1 MNSSSQSVISS
12 RPQADRGTQSIALR
26 EIVMLAIDSFRLNQI
41 RFALT
46 ALGMVIGTASLILVV
61 TIGLSGRRYVL
72 TSIQN
77 IGTNLIWAEY
87 AGLSDASI
95 ASLRDYLTVDDMR
108 AIEQQVPG
116 IQAASPVL
124 NLHQSFPSGAG
135 KERDV
140 LILGVSPEY
149 ADIRRLYL
157 VAGRF
162 FDQQDSLA
170 HSKAALVTEKFA
182 LTQFGSPDEAI
193 GKTLAISGVPFTVIG
208 VFRERVETFGQS
220 EIVDETVLIPYTVAR
235 YFTGTDAV
243 NQIYFSMTDSGSV
256 PWARQAILK
265 AIKARHRSESVYDVG
280 DLSDVLSMAG
290 KTATAF
296 SIVLLLF
303 SMVTLMVSGVGIMN
317 IMLATVRSRI
327 REIGIR
333 KALGATF
340 REIQLQFLAEAVLIS
355 LSGGIVGTVV
365 AMALPFSIAFFTG
378 YRLQVSWLSAVIAVL
393 VSCAVGIAFGTFPAV
408 RAARMD
414 PVEALKYE

>member
-1 MNSSSQSVISS
+1 MSTSTSIRS
-12 RPQADRGTQSIALR
+12 TKSIAFR
-26 EIVMLAIDSFRLNQI
+26 EIVLLAIDSFRLNQI

-77 IGTNLIWAEY
+77 IGTNLVWAEY

-95 ASLRDYLTVDDMR
+95 ESVRDYLTVDDMR
-108 AIEQQVPG
+108 AVEQQVPG

-124 NLHQSFPSGAG
+124 NLHQFFTSGGG

-140 LILGVSPEY
+140 LILGVDPEY
-149 ADIRRLYL
+149 ANIRRLYL
-157 VAGRF
+157 TAGRF
-162 FDQQDSLA
+162 FDQQDSLT
-170 HSKAALVTEKFA
+170 HSHAALVTEKFA
-182 LTQFGSPDEAI
+182 LAQFGNPGEAV
-193 GKTLAISGVPFTVIG
+193 GHTLAISGVPFTIIG
-208 VFRERVETFGQS
+208 VFRERFETFGQS

-243 NQIYFSMTDSGSV
+243 NQIYFSMNDSSSV
-256 PWARQAILK
+256 PWATQAILK
-265 AIKARHRSESVYDVG
+265 VIKSRHRSESVYDVG
-280 DLSDVLSMAG
+280 NLAEVLSMAG

-296 SIVLLLF
+296 SFVLLLF
-303 SMVTLMVSGVGIMN
+303 SLVTLMVSGVGIMN

-355 LSGGIVGTVV
+355 LSGGVVGTVL
-365 AMALPFSIAFFTG
+365 AMALPLLVTFFTD
-378 YRLQVSWLSAVIAVL
+378 YRLQVSWPSAVVAIV
-393 VSCAVGIAFGTFPAV
+393 VSCAVGVAFGTFPAT

-414 PVEALKYE
+414 PVESLKYE

>member
-1 MNSSSQSVISS
+1 MSTSVS
-12 RPQADRGTQSIALR
+12 DRKAQSIALR
-26 EIVMLAIDSFRLNQI
+26 EIMLLAIDSFRLNQV

-95 ASLRDYLTVDDMR
+95 ASVRDYLTVDDMG
-108 AIEQQVPG
+108 AVQQQVPG
-116 IQAASPVL
+116 IQSASPVL
-124 NLHQSFPSGAG
+124 NLHQFFSSGGG
-135 KERDV
+135 KSRDV
-140 LILGVSPEY
+140 LILGVNPEY
-149 ADIRRLYL
+149 ADIRRLVL

-162 FDQQDSLA
+162 FDQQDSVT
-170 HSKAALVTEKFA
+170 HSHAAVVTERFA
-182 LTQFGSPDEAI
+182 QIQFGSPEEAVGRTI
-193 GKTLAISGVPFTVIG
+193 ALSGVPFVVTG
-208 VFRERVETFGQS
+208 VFRERVATFGQS
-220 EIVDETVLIPYTVAR
+220 EIVDETILIPYTVAR

-243 NQIYFSMTDSGSV
+243 NQIYFSTTDSANV
-256 PWARQAILK
+256 PWIRTAVHD
-265 AIKARHRSESVYDVG
+265 AIKARHRPESVYDVG
-280 DLSDVLSMAG
+280 DLSEVLSMAG

-303 SMVTLMVSGVGIMN
+303 SLVTLMVSGVGIMN

-355 LSGGIVGTVV
+355 LSGGIVGAVL
-365 AMALPFSIAFFTG
+365 AMALPLLVAFFFG
-378 YRLQVSWLSAVIAVL
+378 YRLQVSWPSAVVAIL
-393 VSCAVGIAFGTFPAV
+393 VSCAVGVAFGTVPAT
-408 RAARMD
+408 RAARMN
-414 PVEALKYE
+414 PVESLKYE

>member
-1 MNSSSQSVISS
+1 MNPLPRIRS
-12 RPQADRGTQSIALR
+12 TKSIAFR
-26 EIVMLAIDSFRLNQI
+26 EIVLLAIDSFRLNQI

-61 TIGLSGRRYVL
+61 TIGLSGRKYVL

-77 IGTNLIWAEY
+77 IGTNLVWAEY
-87 AGLSDASI
+87 AGLSDASV
-95 ASLRDYLTVDDMR
+95 ASVRDYLTVDDMR
-108 AIEQQVPG
+108 AVEQQVPG

-124 NLHQSFPSGAG
+124 NLHQFFTSGGG

-140 LILGVSPEY
+140 LILGVDPAY

-162 FDQQDSLA
+162 FDQQDSLT
-170 HSKAALVTEKFA
+170 HSHAALVTEKFA
-182 LTQFGSPDEAI
+182 AIQFGSPGEAI
-193 GKTLAISGVPFTVIG
+193 GKTLAISGVPFTIIG

-220 EIVDETVLIPYTVAR
+220 EIVDETVLIPYTVGR

-243 NQIYFSMTDSGSV
+243 NQIYFSMTDSSNV
-256 PWARQAILK
+256 PAATET
-265 AIKARHRSESVYDVG
+265 IKKVIKSRHRSESVYDVG
-280 DLSDVLSMAG
+280 NLAEVLSMAT

-296 SIVLLLF
+296 SVILLMF

-340 REIQLQFLAEAVLIS
+340 REIQMQFLAEAVLIS
-355 LSGGIVGTVV
+355 LTGGVAGAVLAMLLPLAVG
-365 AMALPFSIAFFTG
+365 FFTD
-378 YRLQVSWLSAVIAVL
+378 YRLQVSWLSAVIAIL
-393 VSCAVGIAFGTFPAV
+393 VSCAVGIAFGTVPAV
-408 RAARMD
+408 RAARMN
-414 PVEALKYE
+414 PVESLKYE

>member
-1 MNSSSQSVISS
+1 
-12 RPQADRGTQSIALR
+12 
-26 EIVMLAIDSFRLNQI
+26 MLAIDSFRLNQI

-95 ASLRDYLTVDDMR
+95 ASVRDYLTVDDMR
-108 AIEQQVPG
+108 AVEQQVPG

-124 NLHQSFPSGAG
+124 NLHQFFTTGGG

-140 LILGVSPEY
+140 LILGVNPEY

-157 VAGRF
+157 IAGRF
-162 FDQQDSLA
+162 FDQQDSLT
-170 HSKAALVTEKFA
+170 HSHAALVTEKFA
-182 LTQFGSPDEAI
+182 SIQFGSP
-193 GKTLAISGVPFTVIG
+193 GKQSARRWPFPAFRSLIIG

-256 PWARQAILK
+256 PWATQAIKK

-280 DLSDVLSMAG
+280 NLSEVLSMAG

-296 SIVLLLF
+296 SIVLLMF
-303 SMVTLMVSGVGIMN
+303 SMVTLLVSGVGIMN

-355 LSGGIVGTVV
+355 LSGGVVGTVL
-365 AMALPFSIAFFTG
+365 AMLLPLSIAFFTD
-378 YRLQVSWLSAVIAVL
+378 YRLQVSWLSAVIAIL
-393 VSCAVGIAFGTFPAV
+393 VSCAVGIAFGTVPAV

-414 PVEALKYE
+414 PVESLKYE

>member
-1 MNSSSQSVISS
+1 MSTSTAI
-12 RPQADRGTQSIALR
+12 RGTQSIAFR
-26 EIVMLAIDSFRLNQI
+26 EIVLLAIDSFRLNQI

-77 IGTNLIWAEY
+77 IGTNLVWAEY
-87 AGLSDASI
+87 AGLSDAST
-95 ASLRDYLTVDDMR
+95 ASTHDYLTVDDMH
-108 AIEQQVPG
+108 AVEQQVPG
-116 IQAASPVL
+116 MQAASPVL
-124 NLHQSFPSGAG
+124 NLHQSFTSGAG
-135 KERDV
+135 RDRDV
-140 LILGVSPEY
+140 LILGVNPEY

-162 FDQQDSLA
+162 FDEQDSVT
-170 HSKAALVTEKFA
+170 HSHAALVTEKFA
-182 LTQFGSPDEAI
+182 LTQFGSPGEAV
-193 GKTLAISGVPFTVIG
+193 GRTLAISGVPFVVIG
-208 VFRERVETFGQS
+208 VFRERFDTFGQS

-235 YFTGTDAV
+235 YFTGTDGV

-256 PWARQAILK
+256 PWASE
-265 AIKARHRSESVYDVG
+265 AIKRVLKSRHRPESVYDVG
-280 DLSDVLSMAG
+280 DLSEVLSMAG

-303 SMVTLMVSGVGIMN
+303 SLVTLLVSGVGIMN

-355 LSGGIVGTVV
+355 LTGGVVGTIL
-365 AMALPFSIAFFTG
+365 AMGLPLAVAFFTD
-378 YRLQVSWLSAVIAVL
+378 YRLQVSWLSAVIAIL
-393 VSCAVGIAFGTFPAV
+393 VSCAVGIAFGTVPAV

-414 PVEALKYE
+414 PVQSLKYE

>member
-1 MNSSSQSVISS
+1 MSTLPRIRS
-12 RPQADRGTQSIALR
+12 TKSIAFR
-26 EIVMLAIDSFRLNQI
+26 EIVLLAIDSFRLNQI

-95 ASLRDYLTVDDMR
+95 ASVRDYLTVDDMH
-108 AIEQQVPG
+108 AVQQQVPG

-124 NLHQSFPSGAG
+124 NLHQFFTTGGG

-140 LILGVSPEY
+140 LILGVAPEY
-149 ADIRRLYL
+149 ANIRRLYL
-157 VAGRF
+157 IAGRF

-170 HSKAALVTEKFA
+170 HSHAALVTEKFA
-182 LTQFGSPDEAI
+182 AIQFGSPGEAI
-193 GKTLAISGVPFTVIG
+193 GKTLAISGVPFVIIG

-243 NQIYFSMTDSGSV
+243 NQIYFSMADSADV
-256 PWARQAILK
+256 PAATEAIRK

-280 DLSDVLSMAG
+280 NLSEVLSMAG

-296 SIVLLLF
+296 TIILLLF
-303 SMVTLMVSGVGIMN
+303 SMVTLLVSGVGIMN

-355 LSGGIVGTVV
+355 LSGGVVGTVL
-365 AMALPFSIAFFTG
+365 AMLLPLSIAFFTD
-378 YRLQVSWLSAVIAVL
+378 YRLQVSWLSAVIAIL
-393 VSCAVGIAFGTFPAV
+393 VSCAVGVAFGTVPAV

-414 PVEALKYE
+414 PVESLKYE

>member
-1 MNSSSQSVISS
+1 MSTSTAV
-12 RPQADRGTQSIALR
+12 RGTQSIAIR
-26 EIVMLAIDSFRLNQI
+26 EIVLLAIDSFRLNQI

-77 IGTNLIWAEY
+77 IGTNLVWAEY
-87 AGLSDASI
+87 AGLSDAST
-95 ASLRDYLTVDDMR
+95 ASTRDFLTVDDMH
-108 AIEQQVPG
+108 AVEQQVPG
-116 IQAASPVL
+116 MQAASPVL
-124 NLHQSFPSGAG
+124 NLHQSFTSGAG
-135 KERDV
+135 RDRDV
-140 LILGVSPEY
+140 LILGVNPEY

-162 FDQQDSLA
+162 FDEQDSLT
-170 HSKAALVTEKFA
+170 HSHAALVTEKFA
-182 LTQFGSPDEAI
+182 LTQFGSPGEAV
-193 GKTLAISGVPFTVIG
+193 GRTLAISGVPFVVIG
-208 VFRERVETFGQS
+208 VFRERFDTFGQS

-256 PWARQAILK
+256 PWASE
-265 AIKARHRSESVYDVG
+265 AIKRVLKSRHRPESVYDVG
-280 DLSDVLSMAG
+280 DLAEVLSMAG

-303 SMVTLMVSGVGIMN
+303 SLVTLMVSGVGIMN

-355 LSGGIVGTVV
+355 LTGGVVGTIL
-365 AMALPFSIAFFTG
+365 AMGLPLAVAFFTD
-378 YRLQVSWLSAVIAVL
+378 YRLQVSWLSAVIAIL
-393 VSCAVGIAFGTFPAV
+393 VSCAVGIAFGTVPAV

-414 PVEALKYE
+414 PVQSLKYE

>member
-1 MNSSSQSVISS
+1 MSTSVS
-12 RPQADRGTQSIALR
+12 DRKAQSIALR
-26 EIVMLAIDSFRLNQI
+26 EIMLLAIDSFRLNQV

-95 ASLRDYLTVDDMR
+95 ASVRDYLTVDDMG
-108 AIEQQVPG
+108 AVQQQVPG
-116 IQAASPVL
+116 IQSASPVL
-124 NLHQSFPSGAG
+124 NLHQFFSSGGG
-135 KERDV
+135 KSRDV
-140 LILGVSPEY
+140 LILGVNPEY
-149 ADIRRLYL
+149 ADIRRLVL

-162 FDQQDSLA
+162 FDQQDSIT
-170 HSKAALVTEKFA
+170 HSHAAVVTERFA
-182 LTQFGSPDEAI
+182 QIQFGSPEEAVGRTI
-193 GKTLAISGVPFTVIG
+193 ALSGVPFVVTG
-208 VFRERVETFGQS
+208 VFRERVATFGQS
-220 EIVDETVLIPYTVAR
+220 EIVDETILIPYTVAR

-243 NQIYFSMTDSGSV
+243 NQIYFSTTDSSNV
-256 PWARQAILK
+256 PWITTAVK
-265 AIKARHRSESVYDVG
+265 DAIKARHRPESVYDVG
-280 DLSDVLSMAG
+280 NLSEVLSMAG

-296 SIVLLLF
+296 SVVLLLF
-303 SMVTLMVSGVGIMN
+303 SLVTLMVSGVGIMN

-355 LSGGIVGTVV
+355 LSGGIVGAIL
-365 AMALPFSIAFFTG
+365 AMALPLLIGFFFG
-378 YRLQVSWLSAVIAVL
+378 YRLQVSWASAVVAIL
-393 VSCAVGIAFGTFPAV
+393 VSCAVGVAFGTVPAT
-408 RAARMD
+408 RAARMN
-414 PVEALKYE
+414 PVESLKYE

>member
-1 MNSSSQSVISS
+1 MSTTAPV
-12 RPQADRGTQSIALR
+12 RGTQSIALR
-26 EIVMLAIDSFRLNQI
+26 EIVLLAIDSFRLNQV

-95 ASLRDYLTVDDMR
+95 ASVRDYLTVDDMR
-108 AIEQQVPG
+108 AVEQQVPG

-124 NLHQSFPSGAG
+124 NLHQFFTSGGG

-140 LILGVSPEY
+140 LILGVNPEY
-149 ADIRRLYL
+149 PDIRRLYL
-157 VAGRF
+157 IAGRF
-162 FDQQDSLA
+162 FDQQDSLT
-170 HSKAALVTEKFA
+170 HSHAALVTERFA
-182 LTQFGSPDEAI
+182 LTQYGNPSEAV
-193 GKTLAISGVPFTVIG
+193 GKTLAISGVPFTIIG
-208 VFRERVETFGQS
+208 VFRERVATFGQS

-256 PWARQAILK
+256 LWATQAIWK
-265 AIKARHRSESVYDVG
+265 AIKSRHRSESVYDVG
-280 DLSDVLSMAG
+280 NLSEVLSMAG

-296 SIVLLLF
+296 SVVLLLF
-303 SMVTLMVSGVGIMN
+303 SLVTLLVSGVGIMN

-355 LSGGIVGTVV
+355 LSGGVVGTVL
-365 AMALPFSIAFFTG
+365 AMALPLLIAFFTD
-378 YRLQVSWLSAVIAVL
+378 YRLQVSWLSAVLAIV
-393 VSCAVGIAFGTFPAV
+393 VSCAVGVAFGTFPAV

-414 PVEALKYE
+414 PVESLKYE

>member
-1 MNSSSQSVISS
+1 MSTSAPV
-12 RPQADRGTQSIALR
+12 RGTQSIALR
-26 EIVMLAIDSFRLNQI
+26 EIVLLAIDSFRLNQI

-72 TSIQN
+72 TAIEN

-95 ASLRDYLTVDDMR
+95 ASVRDYLTVDDMH
-108 AIEQQVPG
+108 AVQQQVPG

-124 NLHQSFPSGAG
+124 NLHQFFTSGGG

-140 LILGVSPEY
+140 LILGVDPAY

-162 FDQQDSLA
+162 FDEQDSLT
-170 HSKAALVTEKFA
+170 HSHAALVTQKFA
-182 LTQFGSPDEAI
+182 AIQFGSPGEAI
-193 GKTLAISGVPFTVIG
+193 GKTLAISGVPFTIIG

-220 EIVDETVLIPYTVAR
+220 EIVDETVLIPYTVGR

-256 PWARQAILK
+256 LWASQAILK
-265 AIKARHRSESVYDVG
+265 ALKSRHRSESVYDVG
-280 DLSDVLSMAG
+280 DLSAVLSMAG

-303 SMVTLMVSGVGIMN
+303 SLVTLSVSGVGIMN

-355 LSGGIVGTVV
+355 LSGGVVGTIL
-365 AMALPFSIAFFTG
+365 AMAVPLAIELFTN
-378 YRLQVSWLSAVIAVL
+378 YRVQVSWLSAVLAIL
-393 VSCAVGIAFGTFPAV
+393 VSCAVGVAFGTFPAS

-414 PVEALKYE
+414 PVESLKYE

>member
-1 MNSSSQSVISS
+1 MSTSSTPT
-12 RPQADRGTQSIALR
+12 RPVRSTQSIAFR
-26 EIVMLAIDSFRLNQI
+26 EIVLLAIDSFRLNQV

-61 TIGLSGRRYVL
+61 TIGLSGRKYVL

-95 ASLRDYLTVDDMR
+95 AAVRDFLTVDDMR
-108 AIEQQVPG
+108 FVEQQVPG
-116 IQAASPVL
+116 IQTASPVL
-124 NLHQSFPSGAG
+124 NLHQFFTSGAG
-135 KERDV
+135 RERDV
-140 LILGVSPEY
+140 LILGVNPEY

-157 VAGRF
+157 FAGRF
-162 FDQQDSLA
+162 FDEQDSLT
-170 HSKAALVTEKFA
+170 HSHAAVVTEKFA
-182 LTQFGSPDEAI
+182 LTQFGSPGEAI
-193 GKTLAISGVPFTVIG
+193 GHTLAISGVPFTIIG
-208 VFRERVETFGQS
+208 VFRERFDTFGQS

-243 NQIYFSMTDSGSV
+243 NQIYFSMTDPGSV
-256 PWARQAILK
+256 PWASQAILNV
-265 AIKARHRSESVYDVG
+265 IKSRHRSESVYDVG
-280 DLSDVLSMAG
+280 NLAAVLSMAG

-303 SMVTLMVSGVGIMN
+303 SLVTLLVSGVGIMN

-355 LSGGIVGTVV
+355 LSGGVVGAVL
-365 AMALPFSIAFFTG
+365 AMALPFLVAFFTD
-378 YRLQVSWLSAVIAVL
+378 YRLQVSWLSAVLAIL
-393 VSCAVGIAFGTFPAV
+393 VSCGVGVAFGTFPAV

-414 PVEALKYE
+414 PVESLKYE

>member
-1 MNSSSQSVISS
+1 MSTSTST
-12 RPQADRGTQSIALR
+12 RGTQSIAFR
-26 EIVMLAIDSFRLNQI
+26 EIVLLAIDSFRLNQI

-61 TIGLSGRRYVL
+61 TIGLSGRQYVL

-95 ASLRDYLTVDDMR
+95 VSVRDYLTADDMNSV
-108 AIEQQVPG
+108 EQQVPG
-116 IQAASPVL
+116 IQAASPVV
-124 NLHQSFPSGAG
+124 NLHQFFTTGGG

-157 VAGRF
+157 IAGRF

-182 LTQFGSPDEAI
+182 LTQFGSAQEAV
-193 GKTLAISGVPFTVIG
+193 GQTMAISSVPIVIIG
-208 VFRERVETFGQS
+208 VFRERTDTFGQS

-235 YFTGTDAV
+235 YFKGSDAV
-243 NQIYFSMTDSGSV
+243 NQIYFSMNDSASV
-256 PWARQAILK
+256 PWATAAILK

-280 DLSDVLSMAG
+280 NLSEVLSMAG

-296 SIVLLLF
+296 SIILLLF
-303 SMVTLMVSGVGIMN
+303 SLVTLLVSGVGIMN

-355 LSGGIVGTVV
+355 LSGGLVGAVL
-365 AMALPFSIAFFTG
+365 AMLLPLTIAFFTD
-378 YRLQVSWLSAVIAVL
+378 YRLQVSWLSAVLAVL
-393 VSCAVGIAFGTFPAV
+393 VSCAVGVAFGTVPAV

-414 PVEALKYE
+414 PVESLKYE

>member
-1 MNSSSQSVISS
+1 MGVSTPERS
-12 RPQADRGTQSIALR
+12 TQSIAFR
-26 EIVMLAIDSFRLNQI
+26 EIVLLAIDSFRLNQV

-46 ALGMVIGTASLILVV
+46 ALGMVIGTASLVLVV

-87 AGLSDASI
+87 AGLSDASV
-95 ASLRDYLTVDDMR
+95 ASARDYLTVDDMR
-108 AIEQQVPG
+108 AVEQQVPG
-116 IQAASPVL
+116 IQEASPVL
-124 NLHQSFPSGAG
+124 NLHQSFTSGGG

-140 LILGVSPEY
+140 LILGVNPEY
-149 ADIRRLYL
+149 PDIRRLYL
-157 VAGRF
+157 IAGRF
-162 FDQQDSLA
+162 FDEQDSVT
-170 HSKAALVTEKFA
+170 HSHAALVTERFA
-182 LTQFGSPDEAI
+182 LTQFGSAQEAI
-193 GKTLAISGVPFTVIG
+193 GKTVDISSVPFVIIG
-208 VFRERVETFGQS
+208 VFRERVATFGQS
-220 EIVDETVLIPYTVAR
+220 EIVDETILIPYTVAR

-256 PWARQAILK
+256 PWARQAIK
-265 AIKARHRSESVYDVG
+265 AAIKGRHRSESDYDVG
-280 DLSDVLSMAG
+280 DLSEVLSMAG

-296 SIVLLLF
+296 SIILLMF
-303 SMVTLMVSGVGIMN
+303 SMVTLLVSGVGIMN

-355 LSGGIVGTVV
+355 LSGGVVGAIL
-365 AMALPFSIAFFTG
+365 AMALPLAVSWFTN
-378 YRLQVSWLSAVIAVL
+378 YRLQVSWLSAVVAIL
-393 VSCAVGIAFGTFPAV
+393 VSCAVGIAFGTVPAA

-414 PVEALKYE
+414 PVESLKYE

>member
-1 MNSSSQSVISS
+1 MSTSVS
-12 RPQADRGTQSIALR
+12 DRKAQSIALR
-26 EIVMLAIDSFRLNQI
+26 EIMLLAIDSFRLNQV

-95 ASLRDYLTVDDMR
+95 ASVRDYLTVDDMG
-108 AIEQQVPG
+108 AVQQQVPG
-116 IQAASPVL
+116 IQSASPVL
-124 NLHQSFPSGAG
+124 NLHQFFSSGGG
-135 KERDV
+135 KSRDV
-140 LILGVSPEY
+140 LILGVNPEY
-149 ADIRRLYL
+149 ADIRRLVL

-162 FDQQDSLA
+162 FDQQDSVT
-170 HSKAALVTEKFA
+170 HSHAAVVTERFA
-182 LTQFGSPDEAI
+182 QIQFGSPEEAVGRTI
-193 GKTLAISGVPFTVIG
+193 ALSGVPFVVTG
-208 VFRERVETFGQS
+208 VFRERVATFGQS
-220 EIVDETVLIPYTVAR
+220 EIVDETILIPYTVAR

-243 NQIYFSMTDSGSV
+243 NQIYFSTADSANV
-256 PWARQAILK
+256 PWIRTAVHD
-265 AIKARHRSESVYDVG
+265 AIKARHRPESVYDVG
-280 DLSDVLSMAG
+280 DLSEVLSMAG

-296 SIVLLLF
+296 SVVLLLF
-303 SMVTLMVSGVGIMN
+303 SLVTLMVSGVGIMN

-355 LSGGIVGTVV
+355 LSGGIVGAVL
-365 AMALPFSIAFFTG
+365 AMALPLLVAFFFG
-378 YRLQVSWLSAVIAVL
+378 YRLQVSWPSAVVAIL
-393 VSCAVGIAFGTFPAV
+393 VSCAVGVAFGTVPAT
-408 RAARMD
+408 RAARMN
-414 PVEALKYE
+414 PVESLKYE

>member
-1 MNSSSQSVISS
+1 MSTSTAI
-12 RPQADRGTQSIALR
+12 RGTQSIAFR
-26 EIVMLAIDSFRLNQI
+26 EIVLLAIDSFRLNQI

-77 IGTNLIWAEY
+77 IGTNLVWAEY
-87 AGLSDASI
+87 AGLSDAST
-95 ASLRDYLTVDDMR
+95 ASTRDYLTVDDMH
-108 AIEQQVPG
+108 AVEQQVPG

-124 NLHQSFPSGAG
+124 NLHQSFTSGAG
-135 KERDV
+135 RERDV
-140 LILGVSPEY
+140 LILGVNPEY
-149 ADIRRLYL
+149 ADIRRLFL

-162 FDQQDSLA
+162 FDEEDSLA
-170 HSKAALVTEKFA
+170 HSHAALVTEKFA
-182 LTQFGSPDEAI
+182 LTQFGSPGEAEGRTI
-193 GKTLAISGVPFTVIG
+193 AISGVPFVVIG
-208 VFRERVETFGQS
+208 VFRERFDTFGQS
-220 EIVDETVLIPYTVAR
+220 ELVDETILIPYTVAR

-243 NQIYFSMTDSGSV
+243 NQVYFSMTDSGSV
-256 PWARQAILK
+256 PWAREAILK
-265 AIKARHRSESVYDVG
+265 GIKARHRSESVYDVG
-280 DLSDVLSMAG
+280 DLSEVLSMAG

-303 SMVTLMVSGVGIMN
+303 SLVTLLVSGVGIMN
-317 IMLATVRSRI
+317 IMLATVRSRT

-355 LSGGIVGTVV
+355 LTGGVVGTVL
-365 AMALPFSIAFFTG
+365 AMGLPLAVAFFTG
-378 YRLQVSWLSAVIAVL
+378 YRLQVSWLSAVVAIL
-393 VSCAVGIAFGTFPAV
+393 VSCAVGIAFGTVPAV

-414 PVEALKYE
+414 PVQSLKYE

>member
-1 MNSSSQSVISS
+1 MSVSPAI
-12 RPQADRGTQSIALR
+12 RGTQSIAFR
-26 EIVMLAIDSFRLNQI
+26 EIVMLAIDSFRLNQA

-87 AGLSDASI
+87 EGLSDAST
-95 ASLRDYLTVDDMR
+95 ASVRDNLTVDDMR
-108 AIEQQVPG
+108 AVEQQVPG
-116 IQAASPVL
+116 IQAASPVV
-124 NLHQSFPSGAG
+124 NLHQFFTSGGG

-140 LILGVSPEY
+140 LILGVEPDY

-157 VAGRF
+157 IAGRF

-182 LTQFGSPDEAI
+182 LTQYGSADEAI
-193 GKTLAISGVPFTVIG
+193 GHTLAISSVPFVIIG
-208 VFRERVETFGQS
+208 VFRERTETFGQS
-220 EIVDETVLIPYTVAR
+220 EIVDETILIPYTVAR

-243 NQIYFSMTDSGSV
+243 NQIYFSMTDAGSV
-256 PWARQAILK
+256 PWATKEILK
-265 AIKARHRSESVYDVG
+265 VIKSRHRSESVYDVG
-280 DLSDVLSMAG
+280 NLSEVISMAG

-296 SIVLLLF
+296 SIVLLMF
-303 SMVTLMVSGVGIMN
+303 SMVTLLVSGVGIMN

-355 LSGGIVGTVV
+355 LSGAVVGTIL
-365 AMALPFSIAFFTG
+365 AMALPLSIALFTN
-378 YRLQVSWLSAVIAVL
+378 YRLLQVSWLSAVIAIL
-393 VSCAVGIAFGTFPAV
+393 VSCAVGIAFGTVPAV

-414 PVEALKYE
+414 PVESLKYE

>member
-1 MNSSSQSVISS
+1 MSTSTSI
-12 RPQADRGTQSIALR
+12 RGTQSIAFR
-26 EIVMLAIDSFRLNQI
+26 EIVLLAIDSFRLNQI

-95 ASLRDYLTVDDMR
+95 VSVRDYLTADDMN
-108 AIEQQVPG
+108 AVEQQVPG
-116 IQAASPVL
+116 IVAASPVV
-124 NLHQSFPSGAG
+124 NLHQFFTTGGG

-149 ADIRRLYL
+149 VDIRRLYL
-157 VAGRF
+157 IAGRF

-182 LTQFGSPDEAI
+182 STQFGSAQEAV
-193 GKTLAISGVPFTVIG
+193 GRTMAISSVPFVIIG
-208 VFRERVETFGQS
+208 VFRERTDTFGQS

-235 YFTGTDAV
+235 YFKGSDAV
-243 NQIYFSMTDSGSV
+243 NQIYFSMNDSASV
-256 PWARQAILK
+256 PWATPAILK

-280 DLSDVLSMAG
+280 NLSEVLSMAG

-296 SIVLLLF
+296 SIILLLF
-303 SMVTLMVSGVGIMN
+303 SLVTLLVSGVGIMN

-355 LSGGIVGTVV
+355 LSGGLVGAVL
-365 AMALPFSIAFFTG
+365 AMLLPLTIAFFTD
-378 YRLQVSWLSAVIAVL
+378 YRLQVSWLSAVVAVL
-393 VSCAVGIAFGTFPAV
+393 VSCAVGVAFGTVPAV

-414 PVEALKYE
+414 PVESLKYE

>member
-1 MNSSSQSVISS
+1 MSDSPRIRS
-12 RPQADRGTQSIALR
+12 TKSIAFR
-26 EIVMLAIDSFRLNQI
+26 EIVLLAIDSFRLNQI

-87 AGLSDASI
+87 AGLSDASM
-95 ASLRDYLTVDDMR
+95 ASVRDYLTVDDMR
-108 AIEQQVPG
+108 AVEQQVPG
-116 IQAASPVL
+116 IKAASPVL
-124 NLHQSFPSGAG
+124 NLHQFFTTGGG

-140 LILGVSPEY
+140 LILGVNPEY

-170 HSKAALVTEKFA
+170 HSHAALVTEKFA
-182 LTQFGSPDEAI
+182 SVQYGSAGEAI

-256 PWARQAILK
+256 LWASQAILK
-265 AIKARHRSESVYDVG
+265 ALKSRHRSESVYNVG
-280 DLSDVLSMAG
+280 NLSEVLSMAG

-296 SIVLLLF
+296 SIVLLMF
-303 SMVTLMVSGVGIMN
+303 SLVTLLVSGVGIMN

-355 LSGGIVGTVV
+355 LSGGVVGTVL
-365 AMALPFSIAFFTG
+365 AMLLPLSIAFFTD
-378 YRLQVSWLSAVIAVL
+378 YRLQVSWLSAVIAIL
-393 VSCAVGIAFGTFPAV
+393 VSCAVGIAFGTVPAV

-414 PVEALKYE
+414 AVESLKYE

>member
-1 MNSSSQSVISS
+1 MSTAAAV
-12 RPQADRGTQSIALR
+12 RGTQSIAIR
-26 EIVMLAIDSFRLNQI
+26 EIVLLAIDSFRLNQI

-46 ALGMVIGTASLILVV
+46 ALGMVIGTAYLILVV

-77 IGTNLIWAEY
+77 IGTNLVWAEY
-87 AGLSDASI
+87 AGLSDAST
-95 ASLRDYLTVDDMR
+95 ASTRDFLTVDDMH
-108 AIEQQVPG
+108 AVEQQVPG
-116 IQAASPVL
+116 MQAASPVL
-124 NLHQSFPSGAG
+124 NLHQSFTSGAG
-135 KERDV
+135 RDRDV
-140 LILGVSPEY
+140 LILGVNPEY

-162 FDQQDSLA
+162 FDEQDSLT
-170 HSKAALVTEKFA
+170 HSHAALVTEKFA
-182 LTQFGSPDEAI
+182 LTQFGSPGEAV
-193 GKTLAISGVPFTVIG
+193 GRTLAISGVPFVVIG
-208 VFRERVETFGQS
+208 VFRERFDTFGQS

-256 PWARQAILK
+256 PWASE
-265 AIKARHRSESVYDVG
+265 AIKRVLKSRHRPESVYDVG
-280 DLSDVLSMAG
+280 DLAEVLSMAG

-303 SMVTLMVSGVGIMN
+303 SLVTLMVSGVGIMN

-355 LSGGIVGTVV
+355 LTGGVVGTIL
-365 AMALPFSIAFFTG
+365 AMGLPLAVAFFTD
-378 YRLQVSWLSAVIAVL
+378 YRLQVSWLSAVIAIL
-393 VSCAVGIAFGTFPAV
+393 VSCAVGIAFGTVPAV

-414 PVEALKYE
+414 PVQSLKYE

>member
-1 MNSSSQSVISS
+1 MSTAAAV
-12 RPQADRGTQSIALR
+12 RGTQSIAIR
-26 EIVMLAIDSFRLNQI
+26 EIVLLAIDSFRLNQI

-77 IGTNLIWAEY
+77 IGTNLVWAEY
-87 AGLSDASI
+87 AGLSDAST
-95 ASLRDYLTVDDMR
+95 ASTRDFLTVDDMH
-108 AIEQQVPG
+108 AVEQQVPG
-116 IQAASPVL
+116 MQAASPVL
-124 NLHQSFPSGAG
+124 NLHQSFTSGAG
-135 KERDV
+135 RDRDV
-140 LILGVSPEY
+140 LILGVNPEY

-162 FDQQDSLA
+162 FDEQDSLT
-170 HSKAALVTEKFA
+170 HSHAALVTEKFA
-182 LTQFGSPDEAI
+182 LTQFGSPGEAV
-193 GKTLAISGVPFTVIG
+193 GRTLAISGVPFVVIG
-208 VFRERVETFGQS
+208 VFRERFDTFGQS

-256 PWARQAILK
+256 PWASE
-265 AIKARHRSESVYDVG
+265 AIKRVLKSRHRPESVYDVG
-280 DLSDVLSMAG
+280 DLAEVLSMAG

-303 SMVTLMVSGVGIMN
+303 SLVTLMVSGVGIMN

-355 LSGGIVGTVV
+355 LTGGVVGTIL
-365 AMALPFSIAFFTG
+365 AMGLPLAVAFFTD
-378 YRLQVSWLSAVIAVL
+378 YRLQVSWLSAVIAIL
-393 VSCAVGIAFGTFPAV
+393 VSCAVGIAFGTVPAV

-414 PVEALKYE
+414 PVQSLKYE